1 MEWYSILLL
10 IFACLIFLMATGI
23 SVAYSFIIISIVGV
37 YILWN
42 GSAGIEQLIL
52 TFETSVSSWEML
64 PLALFV
70 LMGDVMLHSNIA
82 PLMIDALDK
91 WIGKVPGRLSLL
103 SIGTGALLSCLTG
116 ASMASIAML
125 GSALTPEMEKRG
137 YKKSMSIGPI
147 MGSGGLAIMIP
158 PSGLAV
164 LVATLAKFSIGK
176 FLIAI
181 IIPGILMA
189 VIFALYVIIRC
200 IKNPSIAP
208 VYDVKKFT
216 LLEKLNGTFR
226 YILPIGVVIFLVVGV
241 IFLGIA
247 TPTEAAATGTVGC
260 VLLAAVYRRLNLGA
274 MKKSVMTTLE
284 TTGMMFLILAGSTAF
299 SQILSFSGAVSG
311 LVDFTLG
318 LPVSPMVIII
328 ASQAVI
334 FFLGM
339 FLGPIPIILITV
351 PVFFPLIMAMGYSPL
366 WYGVI
371 YLINIELAPISPPFG
386 LSLFIMQGVAPIG
399 TKVTDIW
406 KATYPFIVLDILAMA
421 LIMIFPSIALWL
433 PGIMS

>member
-1 MEWYSILLL
+1 MEWYTTLLL
-10 IFACLIFLMATGI
+10 IFAGLVFLMATGI
-23 SVAYSFIIISIVGV
+23 SVAYSFLLISIIGV

-42 GSAGIEQLIL
+42 GPSGLEQLIL

-70 LMGDVMLHSNIA
+70 LMGDVMLHANIA

-91 WIGKVPGRLSLL
+91 WIGKLPGRLSLL
-103 SIGTGALLSCLTG
+103 SIATGALLSCLTG

-189 VIFALYVIIRC
+189 VIFAVYVIIRC

-208 VYDVKKFT
+208 VYDVKKYS
-216 LLEKLNGTFR
+216 LVEKLSGTFR

-247 TPTEAAATGTVGC
+247 TPTEAAATGTIGC
-260 VLLAAVYRRLNLGA
+260 VLLAAIYKRLNIGVL
-274 MKKSVMTTLE
+274 KKSVLTTLD

-311 LVDFTLG
+311 LVDFTLH

-328 ASQAVI
+328 ASQVVVFI
-334 FFLGM
+334 LGM
-339 FLGPIPIILITV
+339 FLGPIPIVLITV

-386 LSLFIMQGVAPIG
+386 LSLFVMQGVAPKG

-406 KATYPFIVLDILAMA
+406 KATYPFIALDLLAIA
-421 LIMIFPSIALWL
+421 LVMVFPGIALWL